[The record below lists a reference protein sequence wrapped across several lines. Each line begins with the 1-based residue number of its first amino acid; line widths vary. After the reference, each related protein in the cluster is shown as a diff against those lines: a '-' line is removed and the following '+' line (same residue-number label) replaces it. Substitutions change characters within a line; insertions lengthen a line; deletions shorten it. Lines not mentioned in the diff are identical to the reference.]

1 MNKMREDLKIEGKQV
16 FIRPITIE
24 DTDLVLK
31 WRNSEKVVKNFIYRK
46 EVTREDHLNWIHNKV
61 EKGRVHQFIVC
72 SKIDDMPIGVVYLQ
86 DFDEDCKKA
95 ESGIFLGEI
104 YGKGIGTEAYKL
116 LLDYAFG
123 ELKLHKVVARVL
135 AGNEASVKLHIKTGY
150 TQEAYLK
157 DELFLDSKY
166 EDLIMFGVINN
177 NGK

>member
-1 MNKMREDLKIEGKQV
+1 MDKMRENLKIEGEQTY
-16 FIRPITIE
+16 IRPIAID

-46 EVTREDHLNWIHNKV
+46 EVTREDHINWIRNKV
-61 EKGRVHQFIVC
+61 EKGFVHQFIVC
-72 SKIDDMPIGVVYLQ
+72 SRADDKPIGVVYLQ
-86 DFDEDCKKA
+86 NFEEDCKKA

-104 YGKGIGTEAYKL
+104 YGKGVGTEAYKL
-116 LLDYAFG
+116 LLDYAFD

-135 AGNEASVKLHIKTGY
+135 ADNEASIKLHLKTGY
-150 TQEAYLK
+150 TQEAHLK
-157 DELFLDSKY
+157 DELFLDGKY